1 MMFLLDPREF
11 QELALMGLEL
21 PGVDLLLLTLVLL
34 GLGRDA
40 EYDLTL
46 RLDESSFGKQVT

>member
-1 MMFLLDPREF
+1 
-11 QELALMGLEL
+11 MGLEL
-21 PGVDLLLLTLVLL
+21 PGVDLLLLTLLLL

-46 RLDESSFGKQVT
+46 RLEESSFGKHVT